1 MTPLEKVDELIGQFL
16 TYEMENENDF
26 EYAVLNSIICVNNI
40 IKTVQTLDDSYWQ
53 KDTLDFWKE
62 VKQELEKYDLE
73 FTYKS

>member
-16 TYEMENENDF
+16 TYEMENDNDF

-40 IKTVQTLDDSYWQ
+40 IKTVQTLYDSHWQ
-53 KDTLDFWKE
+53 KDTLEFWSQ

-73 FTYKS
+73 FS